1 MACQLFRS
9 GGKVEKVLSP
19 DGKPSALY
27 DGIVKYVKK
36 TGVDTI
42 FNETPYLQDRLTD
55 GTILDK
61 SVEEIA
67 VGLWSMH
74 YTPEFQDTSSRMEM
88 LFPGFLE
95 KSGEVGIRWFT
106 DNILKPN
113 SLKDVVTAGYTL
125 TGDKQDLANNEKKS
139 GNKLQ
144 NAIVQ
149 DLFENPENPVTLLPE
164 EHIYVDEQG
173 EVYTS
178 TTTKIKGTLDDN
190 GKYERNRAWGNA
202 FDALMDNI
210 IQNKSYEEAVA
221 GIEGVDPAILKSTY
235 NTFLAYVEGW
245 RRDGS
250 VVLSQVIVADAESLT
265 AGSIDILVISPEG
278 EITIVD
284 LKSSKNSVKSE
295 AYDKQYPIKASS
307 GTQSVFLGQSLSTR
321 QQHGIQVGVYRKLI
335 ELKGY
340 TVKAVETIHLLEELN
355 EDGSAVKSVTWE
367 GRVSHSITANKE
379 AVNKVV
385 PTKVTGD
392 FKNAKL
398 KKDLGED
405 NPANDP
411 EFLSEDDAK
420 MEDETLTGDAYDKMH
435 NQVMSVVDI
444 MRARREYME
453 KISKS
458 KTFEEKSD
466 VINRINELLIMIGN
480 ELSDDKPSIAY
491 GKFLNYAKRE
501 LQMYFDKIAD
511 PASMTKD
518 DYVNVLLE
526 VRKHVESYRGMF
538 KIREKGSKDQQRM
551 HSEVTD
557 MLDDLQETV
566 EANLET
572 YVRNLVQKTS
582 SRNLSEADLDSIMT
596 SVYDISMADLNF
608 GDLATSTDTLLAIVD
623 KLYKQAGQQV
633 QDRAESFTER
643 MYKLGAALMKAA
655 GVSKPDGK
663 FYDFMKQMNK
673 AGEWT
678 GRYVQ
683 RVGSQYYDM
692 YYKLKNATRDN
703 KGDAK
708 KYIEIF
714 DPATASA
721 EDIQYNIDLYF
732 QKKAFREFQN
742 AETLSAKGAEDGKYH
757 KFTDDFKEARDQF
770 EELIAV
776 EYKEGET
783 AYYWKKKEGID
794 EDAYLAY
801 KLKYYNKVNYVGAIM
816 DEGVFKGQVG
826 QKTGWFPK
834 NQFVEIRDV
843 AADGMDLRDEKYK
856 KLTNPT
862 TDLERAQG
870 AFYTEFM
877 SSLEELN
884 DKLPPEVAGQM
895 KNKAARVSGTFMAA
909 ATAKGAGFAKA
920 VFGKMKKFFQADISS
935 DQRMVDETG
944 AIDKGIPI
952 LYVGALQNEKRVEF
966 IKKQIMDLQ
975 ADRAAGKVN
984 QKDYMA
990 KKKDLNRSLQFE
1002 ESRIKASE
1010 IEGDLI
1016 KNILAYGAMV
1026 ENYDVMNSIEG
1037 SLRAIANVMENRTYF
1052 KTDEAGNK
1060 LIVKGSRET
1069 RDAEGNP
1076 IIKDA
1081 NEVFATRRLNKWF
1094 KMVFYNNDEY
1104 NRTTMGMIAK
1114 RIQNFTSLKG
1124 IGFNLFGNINNYVMA
1139 RINNSIEAAGSL
1151 YYERAA
1157 AQRALMAYNKEY
1169 MPGVLTGLGKAKGEY
1184 YSEKEPNSKYEAMV
1198 SYFRMVKKYQADSGK
1213 VDPMSWAYMLQEGGE
1228 YNAQSKVGIAI
1239 LMSRQVTNTKT
1250 GETSSIYDAFDFDS
1264 NTGQLKIRDGFELS
1278 DKDRYDTTNYI
1289 LEVNKQIH
1297 GNYAPEDR
1305 MVIQEHWLGQ
1315 LGAQFHKW
1323 VYPAYKVR
1331 FKKGYYDENLGI
1343 VEGRYA
1349 TIMNFLAYVRE
1360 SEGNVTEMLQGGW
1373 NTLSEV
1379 QKKNMLKNAA
1389 ELGYV
1394 AASFAMYGIF
1404 KMIGDGVDDDDK
1416 VLKRWVNFMTYQQ
1429 SRQINELTT
1438 MMPVIGFEE
1447 QYQLAKS
1454 PVAILTTL
1462 KEFSQAT
1469 KATMALPF
1477 PPYDKNYYERG
1488 VHKGDLKAWK
1498 EWKDIIPA
1506 LAILNKWDAYDQ
1518 VKSFYIR

>member
-19 DGKPSALY
+19 DGKPSTLY
-27 DGIVKYVKK
+27 DGIVKYVQKNGAEK
-36 TGVDTI
+36 LVS
-42 FNETPYLQDRLTD
+42 EMPYLQDRLND

-74 YTPEFQDTSSRMEM
+74 YTPEFQAFLTPMLS
-88 LFPGFLE
+88 LFPDLTKNG
-95 KSGEVGIRWFT
+95 GEVSIKWFT
-106 DNILKPN
+106 DNLLTQNMAKGA
-113 SLKDVVTAGYTL
+113 LTTGYTL
-125 TGDKQDLANNEKKS
+125 TPDKQDLADNEKKV

-144 NAIVQ
+144 AAIVK
-149 DLFENPENPVTLLPE
+149 DLYESPENPVTLLPE
-164 EHIYVDEQG
+164 EHIYVDEDG

-190 GKYERNRAWGNA
+190 GKYERNRVWGNA

-210 IQNKSYEEAVA
+210 IQNKSYADAVA
-221 GIEGVDPAILKSTY
+221 GIEGVDPEILKSTY

-250 VVLSQVIVADAESLT
+250 VVISQVTLGDPESLT

-295 AYDKQYPIKASS
+295 GYDKQYPIKASS

-321 QQHGIQVGVYRKLI
+321 QQHGIQLGVYRKLI

-355 EDGSAVKSVTWE
+355 EDGTAVKSVTWE
-367 GRVSHSITANKE
+367 GRVSHSVLANKE
-379 AVNKVV
+379 FVDKVV
-385 PTKVTGD
+385 PTKVTGA
-392 FKNAKL
+392 FKNAKI
-398 KKDLGED
+398 KKELGED

-411 EFLSEDDAK
+411 EFLSDEDAM
-420 MEDETLTGDAYDKMH
+420 MEDETLTGDAFEKMH
-435 NQVMSVVDI
+435 GQVMSVVKI
-444 MRARREYME
+444 LKARRDYME

-458 KTFEEKSD
+458 KTFEDKSM
-466 VINRINELLIMIGN
+466 VVNRINELLIMIGN

-491 GKFLNYAKRE
+491 GKFLNYAKSE
-501 LQMYFDKIAD
+501 LGMYFNKISD
-511 PASMTKD
+511 PAEMTKD

-538 KIREKGSKDQQRM
+538 KIKEKGSKDQQRM

-566 EANLET
+566 EANLEN

-582 SRNLSEADLDSIMT
+582 SRNLSEEDLDSIMT

-633 QDRAESFTER
+633 QDRSEAFTER
-643 MYKLGAALMKAA
+643 MYKLGATLLKAA
-655 GVSKPDGK
+655 GVSKPDAK
-663 FYDFMKQMNK
+663 FYDFMKQMDK
-673 AGEWT
+673 AGQWT

-714 DPATASA
+714 DPSSASA
-721 EDIQYNIDLYF
+721 EDVQYNIDLFY
-732 QKKAFREFQN
+732 QKNAFREFQS

-757 KFTDDFKEARDQF
+757 KFTDEFKAARDQF
-770 EELIAV
+770 EELVAV
-776 EYKEGET
+776 EYDGKDT
-783 AYYWKKKEGID
+783 QYYWNKKEGVD
-794 EDAYLAY
+794 QDAYLAY
-801 KLKYYNKVNYVGAIM
+801 KLKYYNKVNYVGAIF
-816 DEGVFKGQVG
+816 DEGVFKGKVG
-826 QKTGWFPK
+826 AKESWFPK

-843 AADGMDLRDEKYK
+843 ASDGMDLRDEKYK

-870 AFYTEFM
+870 AFYTEYM
-877 SSLEELN
+877 KNLEELN

-920 VFGKMKKFFQADISS
+920 VFGKMKKFFQADLSS
-935 DQRMVDETG
+935 DQRIVDETG

-952 LYVGALQNEKRVEF
+952 LYVGKLQNEKRIEY

-975 ADRAAGKVN
+975 AERAAGKIN
-984 QKDYMA
+984 QKDYIA
-990 KKKDLNRSLQFE
+990 KKKELNRNLQFE

-1037 SLRAIANVMENRTYF
+1037 SLQAIANVIENRTYF

-1069 RDAEGNP
+1069 RDAAGNP
-1076 IIKDA
+1076 ILKDPKD
-1081 NEVFATRRLNKWF
+1081 VFAVRRLNKWF

-1124 IGFNLFGNINNYVMA
+1124 IGFNVFGNINNYVMA
-1139 RINNSIEAAGSL
+1139 RINNSIEAAGAL
-1151 YYERAA
+1151 YFERSA
-1157 AQRALMAYNKEY
+1157 AQRALVAYNKEY
-1169 MPGVLTGLGKAKGEY
+1169 MPGVLAGLGKAKGEY

-1198 SYFRMVKKYQADSGK
+1198 AYFRMVKKYQADSGK

-1239 LMSRQVTNTKT
+1239 TMSKQLTNTKT

-1264 NTGQLKIRDGFELS
+1264 NTGELKLRDGFELS
-1278 DKDRYDTTNYI
+1278 DKDRYETTNYI

-1305 MVIQEHWLGQ
+1305 MVIQDHWLGQ

-1331 FKKGYYDENLGI
+1331 FKKGYYDENLGV

-1360 SEGNVTEMLQGGW
+1360 SEGGITEMLQGGW
-1373 NTLSEV
+1373 QTLSDV

-1389 ELGYV
+1389 ELAYV

-1416 VLKRWVNFMTYQQ
+1416 VLKRWINFMTYQQ

-1454 PVAILTTL
+1454 PLAVLTTL

-1469 KATMALPF
+1469 KSTMALPF

-1498 EWKDIIPA
+1498 EWKDIVPA